1 MISGLILSAMTAA
14 MAVASYLGGRLT
26 ERTWF
31 KPPVLA
37 GLAMASAAYAWMG
50 ATWSADTSYPVFAL
64 QLALLGAG
72 FGLTVAPTT
81 NAVVDSR
88 PARPARCGGVGRDGR
103 APARAVG
110 RAVGAHG
117 LGAGRFND
125 LRSTIELP
133 PLTDP
138 NFESALLDSAGDT

>member
-1 MISGLILSAMTAA
+1 
-14 MAVASYLGGRLT
+14 MAVASYMGGRIT

-31 KPPVLA
+31 KPPVLL
-37 GLAMASAAYAWMG
+37 GLSMAAAAYAWMG
-50 ATWSADTSYPVFAL
+50 ATWTSDTSYPVFAL

-81 NAVVDSR
+81 NAVVDSA
-88 PARPARCGGVGRDGR
+88 PPTSAARGVGRHGR
-103 APARAVG
+103 APARPVG
-110 RAVGAHG
+110 RALGAHRM
-117 LGAGRFND
+117 GADRFNS

-138 NFESALLDSAGDT
+138 KFESR